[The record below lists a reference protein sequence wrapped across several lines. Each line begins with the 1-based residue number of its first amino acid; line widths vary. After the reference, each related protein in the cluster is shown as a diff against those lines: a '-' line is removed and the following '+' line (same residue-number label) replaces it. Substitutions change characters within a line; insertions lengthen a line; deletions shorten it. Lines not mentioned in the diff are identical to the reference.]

1 MTQAEILSWMWM
13 LGFACVLVANL
24 LLIFRLQ
31 DVRRERDLYMEKF
44 LNANL
49 ESGNLERE
57 NKLLRA
63 MLNAKTPLVYDWTEN
78 PLRNII
84 YREDGG
90 E

>member
-1 MTQAEILSWMWM
+1 M
-13 LGFACVLVANL
+13 VANF
-24 LLIFRLQ
+24 LLIFHLQ
-31 DVRRERDLYMEKF
+31 DVKRERDLYMEKF
-44 LNANL
+44 LDANL

-63 MLNAKTPLVYDWTEN
+63 MLNAKTPVVYDWTEV
-78 PLRNII
+78 PLRNIM